1 MKSPTAIAFVAS
13 LLLLSLSLPAAAKL
27 KVGDL
32 EPGGKQD
39 EWDEELDKEW
49 EEWEARTAKRKPK
62 REEPAMDPMEMV
74 KQFQQQQ
81 KKGGSGP
88 SDAVFASAGGSMAM
102 AFMRLDPRKIKNKED
117 ADELTGRLVS
127 LQRTGGGGDQWYT
140 IDAETLLVNVAKGSN
155 LREVKDF
162 ALTLPEVYEF
172 EWQSNVFRRPEDTMT
187 YEELKESLGM
197 KVDKP
202 ATPPKKESK
211 PKKGKKAKS
220 RTKKGTAAKEEL

>member
-1 MKSPTAIAFVAS
+1 
-13 LLLLSLSLPAAAKL
+13 
-27 KVGDL
+27 
-32 EPGGKQD
+32 
-39 EWDEELDKEW
+39 
-49 EEWEARTAKRKPK
+49 
-62 REEPAMDPMEMV
+62 
-74 KQFQQQQ
+74 
-81 KKGGSGP
+81 
-88 SDAVFASAGGSMAM
+88 MAM